1 MVIHELFTPEDT
13 NYLVDF
19 ARPRLSRKRDIVNA
33 EDKTFR
39 KAEELNRQTVSN
51 ASNLVNTQRIK
62 NIGCWTNGKVGQK

>member
-13 NYLVDF
+13 NYLVDW
-19 ARPRLSRKRDIVNA
+19 ARPRLSRRRDIVNA

-51 ASNLVNTQRIK
+51 ASRIK
-62 NIGCWTNGKVGQK
+62 MFAVGPIENISFLFV